1 MQSKNVL
8 IIEDETAAALN
19 LKAILRSVAPSF
31 NVLAV
36 LESIEESVEYFQSE
50 PSPMPDLVFMDIHL
64 ADGESFRIFDHVN
77 IKIPIIFTTAYDE
90 YALRAFKV
98 NSIDYILK
106 PIKEDDMRHAI
117 EKFSLLS
124 GTGDKDYN
132 SRVKEVI
139 EQARSA
145 KADGT
150 RTPQPQRENQR
161 VYLVH
166 QRDKIIPLSIDDV
179 AFFYTS
185 NEKVS
190 AVTYDGTY
198 YLIDRTLESLQT
210 ALPEMEFFRANRQ
223 FIVARK
229 AVKDITVWFGS
240 RLSLNLA
247 IETPEKIIISK
258 ARVPEFKQWLMTAAI

>member
-8 IIEDETAAALN
+8 IIEDETAAAVN
-19 LKAILRSVAPSF
+19 LKAILRSVAPSY

-36 LESIEESVEYFQSE
+36 LESIEESIDYFHSE

-64 ADGESFRIFDHVN
+64 ADGESFRIFDHVD
-77 IKIPIIFTTAYDE
+77 IKVPIIFTTAYDE

-106 PIKEDDMRHAI
+106 PIKESDMRHAI
-117 EKFSLLS
+117 EKFALLS
-124 GTGDKDYN
+124 GGEMKDY
-132 SRVKEVI
+132 SRI
-139 EQARSA
+139 EEMVREE
-145 KADGT
+145 KAAET
-150 RTPQPQRENQR
+150 EQRNAQRDNQR

-166 QRDKIIPLSIDDV
+166 QKDKIIPLSIDDV
-179 AFFYTS
+179 AFFYTA

-198 YLIDRTLESLQT
+198 YLIDRTLESLQA
-210 ALPEMEFFRANRQ
+210 ALPSEEFFRANRQ
-223 FIVARK
+223 FIIARK

-240 RLSLNLA
+240 RLSLNLTV
-247 IETPEKIIISK
+247 ELPEKIIISK
-258 ARVPEFKQWLMTAAI
+258 ARVPEFKQWLMIVGA